1 MSPSRALMVAQGA
14 RAVAK
19 RMLRWLFGPMWP
31 EPREVFERRWQRVF
45 LRGPIGGFVGVWFGT
60 LATMQWGLPPAVFP
74 LLCGVAGVLLM
85 SFAGHIESFVQ
96 TRTVSPSGKV
106 QVGVAVAADLVIG
119 AVMGTMM
126 SIVLEAE
133 AAALL
138 ATGAASLAVIHYVAS
153 QLFWGDWVERV
164 VSTLTG
170 HGGGPRE
177 SDFSYEAS
185 LALEGFVDEALA
197 SYEKASLKPGGSP
210 APLLLGAQLLQK
222 EHRYEESLL
231 WYRKAFDA
239 PRVDARRATVFVRH
253 IVEIC
258 RDHLE
263 DPSRARPDVE
273 ALLERYPE
281 AQELEWVHTELRLM
295 EPTQMYVTMSGEGNR
310 GSALND
316 PSTKRPNG

>member
-1 MSPSRALMVAQGA
+1 MSPSRALMVADGA
-14 RAVAK
+14 LVVAK
-19 RMLRWLFGPMWP
+19 RILGRLFGSLWP
-31 EPREVFERRWQRVF
+31 EPREIFERRWQRIV
-45 LRGPIGGFVGVWFGT
+45 LRGPIGGVVGVWFGA

-74 LLCGVAGVLLM
+74 LLCGLAGVLLM
-85 SFAGHIESFVQ
+85 SIAGHIESFVQ
-96 TRTVSPSGKV
+96 TRTVSTSGNV
-106 QVGVAVAADLVIG
+106 QVGVAVVADLVIG
-119 AVMGTMM
+119 AVLGTMM

-153 QLFWGDWVERV
+153 QLLWGDWVERV

-170 HGGGPRE
+170 QAGGPRE

-185 LALEGFVDEALA
+185 LAIQGYVDEALA

-210 APLLLGAQLLQK
+210 APLLLGAQLLR
-222 EHRYEESLL
+222 EERRYEESVL

-253 IVEIC
+253 IVAIC
-258 RDHLE
+258 QDHLE
-263 DPSRARPDVE
+263 DPSRARPHVE

-281 AQELEWVHTELRLM
+281 TQELEWVQTELQLKG
-295 EPTQMYVTMSGEGNR
+295 PTHR
-310 GSALND
+310 
-316 PSTKRPNG
+316 

>member
-1 MSPSRALMVAQGA
+1 MSHSRALTVADGVL
-14 RAVAK
+14 AVGK
-19 RMLRWLFGPMWP
+19 RVLRGLFGPMWP

-45 LRGPIGGFVGVWFGT
+45 LRGPIGGFVGVWFGA
-60 LATMQWGLPPAVFP
+60 LATIQWGLPAAVFP
-74 LLCGVAGVLLM
+74 LLSGLAGVLLM
-85 SFAGHIESFVQ
+85 SLVGHIESFIQ
-96 TRTVSPSGKV
+96 TRTVSPSGNV

-119 AVMGTMM
+119 GVMGTLM

-164 VSTLTG
+164 VSALSG
-170 HGGGPRE
+170 QGGGPRK
-177 SDFSYEAS
+177 SDFSHEAS
-185 LALEGFVDEALA
+185 LALQGFIDEALA

-210 APLLLGAQLLQK
+210 APLLLGAQLLEK
-222 EHRYEESLL
+222 EHRYEESVL
-231 WYRKAFDA
+231 WYRKAFEA

-263 DPSRARPDVE
+263 DPARARADVE

-281 AQELEWVHTELRLM
+281 AQELEWVHTELQLM
-295 EPTQMYVTMSGEGNR
+295 GPTHT
-310 GSALND
+310 
-316 PSTKRPNG
+316 

>member
-1 MSPSRALMVAQGA
+1 MSRSRALMVADGA
-14 RAVAK
+14 LAIATQ
-19 RMLRWLFGPMWP
+19 MLGWLFRPLWP
-31 EPREVFERRWQRVF
+31 EPREVFERRWQRAF
-45 LRGPIGGFVGVWFGT
+45 LRGPIGGFVGVWFGA
-60 LATMQWGLPPAVFP
+60 LATMQWGLPPATFP
-74 LLCGVAGVLLM
+74 LLSGVAGFLLM
-85 SFAGHIESFVQ
+85 SLVGHIESFIQ
-96 TRTVSPSGKV
+96 TRSVSPAGDI
-106 QVGVAVAADLVIG
+106 QVGVAVVADLIIG
-119 AVMGTMM
+119 AVLGTLM
-126 SIVLEAE
+126 STVLEAE

-153 QLFWGDWVERV
+153 QLLWGDWVEQV

-170 HGGGPRE
+170 QAGVQHE

-185 LALEGFVDEALA
+185 LAVEGYIDEALA
-197 SYEKASLKPGGSP
+197 SYEKASLRPGGST
-210 APLLLGAQLLQK
+210 APLLLGAQLLRS
-222 EHRYEESLL
+222 ERRYEEAVL

-281 AQELEWVHTELRLM
+281 ARKLEWVHTQLQLKG
-295 EPTQMYVTMSGEGNR
+295 PTHT
-310 GSALND
+310 
-316 PSTKRPNG
+316 

>member
-1 MSPSRALMVAQGA
+1 MSPSGALTVADGA

-19 RMLRWLFGPMWP
+19 RILHWLFGPLWP
-31 EPREVFERRWQRVF
+31 EPREIFERRWQRIF
-45 LRGPIGGFVGVWFGT
+45 LRGPIGGVVGVWFGT

-74 LLCGVAGVLLM
+74 LLCGLAGVLLM
-85 SFAGHIESFVQ
+85 SIAGHIESFVQ
-96 TRTVSPSGKV
+96 TRTASPSGNV
-106 QVGVAVAADLVIG
+106 QVGVAVVADLVIG
-119 AVMGTMM
+119 ALLGTMM

-133 AAALL
+133 AAASL

-153 QLFWGDWVERV
+153 QLLWGDWVERV

-170 HGGGPRE
+170 QAGGQRE

-185 LALEGFVDEALA
+185 LAIQGYVDEALA

-210 APLLLGAQLLQK
+210 APLLLGAQLLR
-222 EHRYEESLL
+222 EERRYEESVL

-253 IVEIC
+253 IVAIC
-258 RDHLE
+258 RDDLE
-263 DPSRARPDVE
+263 DPARAHPHVE

-281 AQELEWVHTELRLM
+281 TRELEWVHTELLLKG
-295 EPTQMYVTMSGEGNR
+295 TTH
-310 GSALND
+310 
-316 PSTKRPNG
+316 T